1 MWSVIVQIFQA
12 LGKTI
17 TNGFLA
23 PTIDISE
30 RSSELLVL
38 RSRSQTVV
46 VDRAKSEVS
55 IDNNSKIKF
64 SSIKT
69 IDIIYRKATSDWPEL
84 WTIRLNVSWLSSPV
98 VGQTTN
104 STDASIAAARIS
116 TLIAKKVRS
125 L

>member
-98 VGQTTN
+98 VGQTTD

>member
-1 MWSVIVQIFQA
+1 MWSVIIQIFQA

-17 TNGFLA
+17 ANGFLA

-30 RSSELLVL
+30 RSRELLIL
-38 RSRSQTVV
+38 LSGSQTVV

-98 VGQTTN
+98 VGQTTD

-116 TLIAKKVRS
+116 TLTAKKVRS